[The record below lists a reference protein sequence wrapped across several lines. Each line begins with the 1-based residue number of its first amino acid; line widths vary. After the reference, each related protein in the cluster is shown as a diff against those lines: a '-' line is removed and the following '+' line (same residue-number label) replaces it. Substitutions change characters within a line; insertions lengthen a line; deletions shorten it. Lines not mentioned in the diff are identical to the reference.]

1 MQPDGNHHRNHHHH
15 SSQYLAAHRDCPVF
29 IPVTDRLTELRAE
42 YGRSGDP
49 FQIHVISMD
58 GYSRDG
64 LLRLEDLGV
73 TDAIVGF
80 RNGYEGDDMTLQDKI
95 DAVNRY
101 ADKVISTL

>member
-1 MQPDGNHHRNHHHH
+1 
-15 SSQYLAAHRDCPVF
+15 
-29 IPVTDRLTELRAE
+29 
-42 YGRSGDP
+42 
-49 FQIHVISMD
+49 MD

-80 RNGYEGDDMTLQDKI
+80 RNGYEGDDMALQDKI